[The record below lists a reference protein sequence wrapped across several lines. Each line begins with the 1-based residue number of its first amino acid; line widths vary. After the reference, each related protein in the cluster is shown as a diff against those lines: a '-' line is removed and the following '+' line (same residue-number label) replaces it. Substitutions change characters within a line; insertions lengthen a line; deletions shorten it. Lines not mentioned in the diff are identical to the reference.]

1 MNHRSPCRGPRTRR
15 SRLAA
20 SVAALLVAACGG
32 AAAPAEGPRHVVL
45 ISLDTTRADHL
56 GCYGNREVRTP
67 ALDALSREAVLF
79 EDCTSAAATTLASH
93 TSMMTGLVPRRHG
106 VPRNGFVV
114 DEGNELLAERLSA
127 AGFHTAA
134 FIGSAALVG
143 RTGLS
148 DGFAH
153 YDESFDVAAGE
164 GGADQSQRAADA
176 VTAAALAHVDDV
188 LGRDGADDARLFL
201 FAHYFDPHA
210 PYAPPASE
218 VARYRP
224 GLEEGGFAAI
234 EAAVRQQQER
244 AIGRALGQSRVIN
257 EGLSEGLLRG
267 ASGAPTEVGRALA
280 KLYAGEVTALDRG
293 VGALLAGLA
302 RRGLLD
308 DALVVVTADHGETF
322 WEHGNAWNHGL
333 WVSQTDVHVPL
344 IVRLPGARRAGAR
357 VEAPVSGVDVAPT
370 IVDLLGLDPL
380 APDEPDV
387 ARGVSLAPAID
398 GAGVARRPIFAVAT
412 QPGGR
417 VEAEAV
423 ALGPGAWRGARKPI
437 AVRSGPWKLVDAPY
451 LDLQMLFHLD
461 RDPGEQQDLIAAGA
475 LDAEAAGALTALR
488 ADLARLRES
497 TAPRPSEFDATQ
509 AKALLGL
516 GYAESGPEGAGDTD
530 DRDR

>member
-1 MNHRSPCRGPRTRR
+1 MNLRSLRRSPSTERR
-15 SRLAA
+15 RVAPSA
-20 SVAALLVAACGG
+20 AALLLAACGG
-32 AAAPAEGPRHVVL
+32 APEPTHGPRHVVL

-114 DEGNELLAERLSA
+114 DDGNALLAERLAA
-127 AGFHTAA
+127 AGFHCAA

-143 RTGLS
+143 RTGL
-148 DGFAH
+148 DRGFAH
-153 YDESFDVAAGE
+153 YDESFDVTAGE

-176 VTAAALAHVDDV
+176 VTAAALAHVDDL
-188 LGRDGADDARLFL
+188 LGRDGADEARFFL

-224 GLEEGGFAAI
+224 GLEVGGFAAI
-234 EAAVRQQQER
+234 ETAVRQQQER
-244 AIGRALGQSRVIN
+244 AIGRALGQSEVIN

-293 VGALLAGLA
+293 VGALLAGLT

-308 DALVVVTADHGETF
+308 DALVIVTADHGETF

-344 IVRLPGARRAGAR
+344 IVRLPGGRRAGTR

-370 IVDLLGLDPL
+370 VVDLLGLDAL
-380 APDEPDV
+380 AADEPGV
-387 ARGVSLAPAID
+387 ARGVSLARALD
-398 GAGVARRPIFAVAT
+398 GADLPERPLFAVAT
-412 QPGGR
+412 QPGAQ
-417 VEAEAV
+417 VEARALEAG
-423 ALGPGAWRGARKPI
+423 AGAWRGARKPI
-437 AVRSGPWKLVDAPY
+437 AARRGPWKLVDAPY
-451 LDLQMLFHLD
+451 LDLEMLFHLD
-461 RDPGEQQDLIAAGA
+461 RDPGERRDLIAEGA
-475 LDAEAAGALTALR
+475 LDAEARGALDALR
-488 ADLARLRES
+488 ADLALLRSS
-497 TAPRPSEFDATQ
+497 TTPRPSEFDASQ

-516 GYAESGPEGAGDTD
+516 GYAEAGADRAPG
-530 DRDR
+530 RDR